1 MQWENPLKKKAQAV
15 QQELFPDVG
24 EDEKMII
31 DTLRGADNKHINQI
45 VIDTNLNIGRVTSA
59 LFELELKGIIQVLG
73 GARYRLRH

>member
-1 MQWENPLKKKAQAV
+1 
-15 QQELFPDVG
+15 
-24 EDEKMII
+24 
-31 DTLRGADNKHINQI
+31 DNKHINQI